1 MQGRANTF
9 LEKIPKF
16 PSPPP
21 SRKNVPSLPIL
32 LSLQYFPTTRWGSQ
46 FTYLSKSSLTRSNS
60 FLVSLTL
67 FTCLK
72 QRKGKY
78 ALSYWITS
86 SNTPNLFS
94 LISKSCKQI
103 KKINMHDCLWVY
115 FEVFHLQPFSRDI
128 WLSMQKLYHLA
139 IQFIRECLEYWVR
152 DNFTNLLFDKSL
164 QSGGYRSLSL
174 LQENLKKQKII
185 HVKQNNPI

>member
-1 MQGRANTF
+1 MTSTNP
-9 LEKIPKF
+9 E
-16 PSPPP
+16 
-21 SRKNVPSLPIL
+21 
-32 LSLQYFPTTRWGSQ
+32 YFPTTRQDSQ

-78 ALSYWITS
+78 ALSYWIIS

-103 KKINMHDCLWVY
+103 KKINTHGCLWVY
-115 FEVFHLQPFSRDI
+115 FEVFHLQPLSCDI
-128 WLSMQKLYHLA
+128 WLGMQNLYHLA
-139 IQFIRECLEYWVR
+139 SHTIHKSMSGILSQRQFHTLTLW
-152 DNFTNLLFDKSL
+152 
-164 QSGGYRSLSL
+164 
-174 LQENLKKQKII
+174 
-185 HVKQNNPI
+185 